1 MITVIDYGAGNIQSV
16 LRACAEVGGEVVRTG
31 DPAVVAR
38 AAKIIFPGVGAAPS
52 AMAYMRDLGLDTALK
67 NAVRGGV
74 PVLGICLGAQIVL
87 DRSEEGD
94 TPCLGLVPGAT
105 VRFRP
110 PDASCKIPHIGWND
124 VRVTRPHPLLD
135 ALKPGDEFYFVH
147 SYYPRPA
154 SDKDVYAVSD
164 HGEEFCAA
172 LGRDN
177 LFATQ
182 FHPEKSGKLGLELL
196 ARFQNWDGTVRQKVK
211 VKSTR

>member
-16 LRACAEVGGEVVRTG
+16 LRACAEVGEAVVRTG

-38 AAKIIFPGVGAAPS
+38 ATKVIFPGVGAAPS
-52 AMAYMRDLGLDTALK
+52 AMAFLWDMGLDEAIK
-67 NAVRGGV
+67 NAVKAGV

-94 TPCLGLVPGAT
+94 QPCLGLIPGAT

-110 PDASCKIPHIGWND
+110 PDASYKIPHIGWND
-124 VRVTRPHPLLD
+124 IRVTQPHPLLEGV
-135 ALKPGDEFYFVH
+135 KPGDEFYFVH
-147 SYYPRPA
+147 AYYPRPA
-154 SDKDVYAVSD
+154 SDADVYAVSD

-172 LGRDN
+172 IGRGN

-182 FHPEKSGKLGLELL
+182 FHPEKSGRLGLELL
-196 ARFQNWDGTVRQKVK
+196 ARFQTWDGTVPAQVK
-211 VKSTR
+211 A

>member
-16 LRACAEVGGEVVRTG
+16 LRACAEVGEEVVRTG
-31 DPAVVAR
+31 DPAVVTR
-38 AAKIIFPGVGAAPS
+38 ATKVIFPGVGAAPS
-52 AMAYMRDLGLDTALK
+52 AMKYMQKLGLDGALK
-67 NAVRGGV
+67 TVVASGV

-94 TPCLGLVPGAT
+94 TPCLALIPGAT

-110 PDASCKIPHIGWND
+110 PDASYKIPHIGWND
-124 VRVTRPHPLLD
+124 IKVTQPHPLLEGVRPD
-135 ALKPGDEFYFVH
+135 DEFYFVH

-154 SDKDVYAVSD
+154 SEADVYAVSD

-172 LGRDN
+172 IGRNN

-182 FHPEKSGKLGLELL
+182 FHPEKSGRRGLELL
-196 ARFQNWDGTVRQKVK
+196 ARFQTWEGEAG
-211 VKSTR
+211 

>member
-16 LRACAEVGGEVVRTG
+16 LQACAKVGVETVRTG
-31 DPAVVAR
+31 DPKVVAR
-38 AAKIIFPGVGAAPS
+38 ANQIIFPGVGAAPS
-52 AMAYMRDLGLDTALK
+52 AMKYMRDMGLDEALK
-67 NAVRGGV
+67 NAVRAGV

-94 TPCLGLVPGAT
+94 QPCLGLIPGAT

-110 PDASCKIPHIGWND
+110 PDASYKIPHIGWND
-124 VRVTRPHPLLD
+124 VRVTQPHPLLEGV
-135 ALKPGDEFYFVH
+135 KPGDEFYFVH
-147 SYYPRPA
+147 SYYPRPT
-154 SDKDVYAVSD
+154 SDADVYAVSD

-172 LGRDN
+172 IGRDN

-196 ARFQNWDGTVRQKVK
+196 ARFQTWDGTTGQR
-211 VKSTR
+211 

>member
-16 LRACAEVGGEVVRTG
+16 LRACAEVGEKVVRTG

-38 AAKIIFPGVGAAPS
+38 ATKIIFPGVGAAPS
-52 AMAYMRDLGLDTALK
+52 AMAYLHDMGLDEALK
-67 NAVRGGV
+67 KAVRAGV

-87 DRSEEGD
+87 DRSEEGGQ
-94 TPCLGLVPGAT
+94 PCLGLIPGAT

-110 PDASCKIPHIGWND
+110 PDGSYKIPHIGWND

-135 ALKPGDEFYFVH
+135 GLQPGDEFYFVH

-154 SDKDVYAVSD
+154 SDSDVYAVSD

-172 LGRDN
+172 IGRDN

-182 FHPEKSGKLGLELL
+182 FHPEKSGRKGLELL
-196 ARFQNWDGTVRQKVK
+196 ARFQNWDGTVKQKVK
-211 VKSTR
+211 VKSQR